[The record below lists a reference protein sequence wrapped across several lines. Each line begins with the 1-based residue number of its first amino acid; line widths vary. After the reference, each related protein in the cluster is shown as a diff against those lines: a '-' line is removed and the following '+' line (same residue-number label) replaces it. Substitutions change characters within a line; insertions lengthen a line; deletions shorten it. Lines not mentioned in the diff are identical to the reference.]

1 MGTCSMQVFPNVVCA
16 NNCKTTNSCLSK
28 FKNNM
33 MSTVLKKGRQKIINI
48 KKKG

>member
-1 MGTCSMQVFPNVVCA
+1 MCTYSAQIYPDVVCT
-16 NNCKTTNSCLSK
+16 NNYKIRNSHLSK

-33 MSTVLKKGRQKIINI
+33 MSKVMKKGRLKIINI

>member
-1 MGTCSMQVFPNVVCA
+1 MCTYSMQIYLNVVCA
-16 NNCKTTNSCLSK
+16 NNYRTTKSCLSK

-33 MSTVLKKGRQKIINI
+33 MSKVMKNGRQKIINI